1 MIVTSSKIIYF
12 DRETI
17 QNTLQ
22 EHNKGIAVKETRTTN
37 NSKTNAEVTLEAKV
51 HLGAPF
57 FDRLKFLFSGSL
69 KASYFW
75 ERNSMTTITSTE
87 LSDFQRIKDKFEY
100 FPLVKLKDI
109 ENSSTFFR
117 VAGGYMKLATEGIE
131 GMNIKVFQEVM
142 NEFDGYDTYKI
153 DSEKYV
159 RFNNNAYISNYRRNE
174 LLLTEMDVY
183 CVCVGSFSK
192 TDFDFLK
199 RIKKMQYLFN
209 DIDNDTVKTLADID
223 MKGKMKVTNMVE
235 VPNQIEDHND
245 EIKLYDVIIAT
256 ISQGDHNE

>member
-57 FDRLKFLFSGSL
+57 FDRLKFLFSGNL
-69 KASYFW
+69 NTSYFW
-75 ERNSMTTITSTE
+75 ERNSMTTVTSTE
-87 LSDFQRIKDKFEY
+87 LSDFQRIKDIFDH
-100 FPLVKLKDI
+100 FISVKLKDI

-117 VAGGYMKLATEGIE
+117 VAGGYMKLASEGVE
-131 GMNIKVFQEVM
+131 GMNIKGFQEVM
-142 NEFDGYDTYKI
+142 NDYDGYDTYKI
-153 DSEKYV
+153 DKDKYI
-159 RFNNNAYISNYRRNE
+159 RFNNNAYIRNYRRNE
-174 LLLTEMDVY
+174 LLLTEMDIY
-183 CVCVGSFSK
+183 CVCVGSFTK
-192 TDFDFLK
+192 DDFDFLK

-209 DIDNDTVKTLADID
+209 DIETFKTLADLD
-223 MKGKMKVTNMVE
+223 KKEKMEVTNLSDS
-235 VPNQIEDHND
+235 PNCSDDKYND
-245 EIKLYDVIIAT
+245 IKLYDVILAT
-256 ISQGDHNE
+256 ISNGDHNV